1 MDDAVVVEVGHC
13 GEGGPD
19 EVCGVGFVV
28 AAFSTY
34 PVEEFAA
41 EGEVGY

>member
-1 MDDAVVVEVGHC
+1 MDDAVVVEVSDC
-13 GEGGPD
+13 REGSAD

-28 AAFSTY
+28 ASFSAY
-34 PVEEFAA
+34 SVEEFAA